1 MKELGYGRDYVNP
14 HREVMNPALIKALP
28 PKLVESSFYRPT
40 ENGYEA
46 TIRQRLSAREKLYQQ
61 NLSKKESGGRKNE

>member
-14 HREVMNPALIKALP
+14 HRDEMNPLLIEALP
-28 PKLVESSFYRPT
+28 EKLSESSFYRPT

-46 TIRQRLSAREKLYQQ
+46 TIRQRLLEREGLRREPVSGSSA
-61 NLSKKESGGRKNE
+61 GGRDG